1 MRISTTDPMTLNDV
15 TEAETAP
22 FVIEGE
28 GEGAIKVYFE
38 SENNRDECLAIEKHG
53 SGDLPGLKGILDAMA
68 ENPNIVSIN

>member
-15 TEAETAP
+15 TDMEDAP

-38 SENNRDECLAIEKHG
+38 SEQNRKEYLAIELHG
-53 SGDLPGLKGILDAMA
+53 SGDLPGLRGIFDAMA
-68 ENPNIVSIN
+68 DNPNTGSIN